1 VQVEAMAR
9 FESVDGA
16 FDIMPPGT
24 RSGADFLATILSNTD
39 IGGLAGMVTRLHAAG
54 FDRQVDSW
62 LGSGANLPITTE
74 ELRAALGEE
83 ALRQVADE
91 FALPLEATLKVL
103 AEQLPHAIDQ
113 ASPDGRL
120 REAS

>member
-16 FDIMPPGT
+16 FDILPPGT
-24 RSGADFLATILSNTD
+24 RSGADFLATTLASTD
-39 IGGLAGMVTRLHAAG
+39 IGGLAGMLALLRAAG
-54 FDRQVDSW
+54 FERQVESW
-62 LGSGANLPITTE
+62 LGSDANLAITTE

-120 REAS
+120 PES

>member
-1 VQVEAMAR
+1 MAR

-24 RSGADFLATILSNTD
+24 RSGADFLATTLANTD
-39 IGGLAGMVTRLHAAG
+39 IGGLAGMLARLRATG
-54 FDRQVDSW
+54 FERQVDSW
-62 LGSGANLPITTE
+62 LASGDNLPITTE
-74 ELRAALGEE
+74 ELRAALGEA

-103 AEQLPHAIDQ
+103 AEQLPRAIDQ
-113 ASPDGRL
+113 ASPDGRSP
-120 REAS
+120 ES